1 MGDQTGSWLH
11 APDTLASINLCG
23 SVQEQVMRIRHPVVA
38 GSFYEGSESA
48 CRASLAKYIPE
59 SVTCEGLPDRIVAG
73 IVPHAGW
80 LFSGAVVG
88 QVFRAIAQQGQPE
101 VFILFGAMH
110 RAVAQLGGM
119 FADGAWRTPLGDVAI
134 EERLAQRVLSGT
146 NLIEPNAQVHVDEH
160 SLEVIV
166 PFIQYLFPAAKILP
180 IAVPPVPQAH
190 QMGRAV
196 GRTISAEGTSAVC
209 IGSTDL
215 THYGPGYGFAPQ
227 GSGQKGITW
236 AKEVNDKGI
245 IDLICRLEDQK
256 VVAQGQG
263 DRSACGAGAVAATVG
278 AARETAATKA
288 VVLSHVCSAEV
299 SERLWGQQSSES
311 VGYAGIVFG

>member
-1 MGDQTGSWLH
+1 
-11 APDTLASINLCG
+11 
-23 SVQEQVMRIRHPVVA
+23 MRIRHPVVA

-59 SVTCEGLPDRIVAG
+59 SVAGEELPDQIVAG

-80 LFSGAVVG
+80 LFSGAVAG
-88 QVFRAIAQQGQPE
+88 QVFRAIAQQAEPE
-101 VFILFGAMH
+101 VFVLFGAMH
-110 RAVAQLGGM
+110 RGIAQVGGM
-119 FADGAWRTPLGDVAI
+119 FADGAWRTPLGDIAI
-134 EERLAQRVLSGT
+134 DQRLAERILSGT
-146 NLIEPNAQVHVDEH
+146 NLIERNAQIHIDEH

-180 IAVPPVPQAH
+180 IGVPPIAKAH
-190 QMGRAV
+190 EIGQAV
-196 GRTISAEGTSAVC
+196 GRTLSAEQASAVC

-215 THYGPGYGFAPQ
+215 THYGPGYGFVPQ
-227 GSGQKGITW
+227 GRGQQGITW

-245 IDLICRLEDQK
+245 IDLICRLEAEK
-256 VVAQGQG
+256 VVAQAQAH
-263 DRSACGAGAVAATVG
+263 SNACGAGAVAAVIA
-278 AARETAATKA
+278 AARETGARRA

-299 SERLWGQQSSES
+299 TEKLWGQQSSES